1 MSIYKKVLSILKSYF
16 LLTLG
21 AGVTALAIN
30 IFLVPY
36 KIAPGGLSGL
46 ATIIYYMTGGR
57 LSIGVTMLAIN
68 VPLFVMGYKFIGR
81 NFFFRTL
88 YGTIMLSV
96 IIDLT
101 DKYIGEFTKKML
113 LDGTSGS
120 STAPD
125 ILLYSIIGGFV
136 SGIGLGIVLKMDGT
150 TGGTELAAKLLN
162 RVFKTL
168 TIGQMLLAID
178 ALIIL
183 FAIAYFNSILI
194 GLYSLVSLFI
204 TIKVI
209 DAIVEGVDYARAVFI
224 ISEKQD
230 EISRRIL
237 VELDRGVTELK
248 GRGVYSGN
256 DKNVLLCVAAR
267 TQVQRLKEIV
277 HEIDRNAFMI
287 LTDVREVL
295 GEGFT
300 GIARK

>member
-1 MSIYKKVLSILKSYF
+1 MGKVLSTLKSY
-16 LLTLG
+16 LLITFG
-21 AGVTALAIN
+21 AVITALAIN

-46 ATIIYYMTGGR
+46 ATVLYYLTNGK
-57 LSIGVTMLAIN
+57 LSIGITMLAIN
-68 VPLFVMGYKFIGR
+68 VPLFLMGYKFIGR
-81 NFFFRTL
+81 KFFIRTL
-88 YGTIMLSV
+88 YGTVILSV
-96 IIDLT
+96 IIDAT
-101 DKYIGEFTKKML
+101 EKYIGNIAQKL
-113 LDGTSGS
+113 LLNGTSS
-120 STAPD
+120 VAPD
-125 ILLYSIIGGFV
+125 ILLYSIIGGFL
-136 SGIGLGIVLKMDGT
+136 SGIGLGIVLKMDAT

-162 RVFKTL
+162 RLFHSL

-178 ALIIL
+178 AIIIM
-183 FAIAYFNSILI
+183 FAIIVFNSILI

-209 DAIVEGVDYARAVFI
+209 DAIVEGVDYARAIFI

-230 EISRRIL
+230 EISRRLL

-248 GRGVYSGN
+248 GKGVYSGK

-267 TQVQRLKEIV
+267 TQVQQLKEIV
-277 HEIDRNAFMI
+277 HEIDKNAFMI

-300 GIARK
+300 GIVSK